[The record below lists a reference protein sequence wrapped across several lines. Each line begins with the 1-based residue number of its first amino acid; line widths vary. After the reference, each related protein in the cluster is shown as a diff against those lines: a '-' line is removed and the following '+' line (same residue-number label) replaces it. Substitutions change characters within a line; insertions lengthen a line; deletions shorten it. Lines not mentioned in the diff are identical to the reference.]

1 MIKEDNFC
9 ELLLPYESYEGKFDE
24 IQTANPAN
32 ITTVALGN
40 FDGIHL
46 GHKKLFANI
55 GENGAAVVI
64 LKDYY
69 KLTPFRARE
78 KFTDLP
84 IFYFDLHDIKN
95 LEGDEFVA
103 LLRNKF
109 PNLTKIVVGD
119 DFKFGKDRKFD
130 TEFLKN
136 RFKGTTTIIDE
147 VCIDGTGVHTTVI
160 KIFLRNGNIISA
172 NRFLGRKYEISGKVV
187 SGQGIGKKDLVAT
200 INLQT
205 GQYFLPCDGV
215 YATFTRVNEKIY
227 KSVSFIGH
235 RVSAD
240 GEFAVESHIFGNFNE
255 ENFKFATIYFVKFL
269 RENKKFHDLTELK
282 QQILIDIEN
291 ANKAL
296 ENETI

>member
-9 ELLLPYESYEGKFDE
+9 ELLLPYESYKGKFDE
-24 IQTANPAN
+24 LQTANPAN

-109 PNLTKIVVGD
+109 PNLTK
-119 DFKFGKDRKFD
+119 R
-130 TEFLKN
+130 
-136 RFKGTTTIIDE
+136 
-147 VCIDGTGVHTTVI
+147 
-160 KIFLRNGNIISA
+160 
-172 NRFLGRKYEISGKVV
+172 
-187 SGQGIGKKDLVAT
+187 
-200 INLQT
+200 
-205 GQYFLPCDGV
+205 
-215 YATFTRVNEKIY
+215 
-227 KSVSFIGH
+227 
-235 RVSAD
+235 
-240 GEFAVESHIFGNFNE
+240 
-255 ENFKFATIYFVKFL
+255 
-269 RENKKFHDLTELK
+269 
-282 QQILIDIEN
+282 
-291 ANKAL
+291 
-296 ENETI
+296 

>member
-9 ELLLPYESYEGKFDE
+9 ELLLPYESYQGKFDE
-24 IQTANPAN
+24 IQTTDTTK
-32 ITTVALGN
+32 IQTVALGN

-84 IFYFDLHDIKN
+84 IFYFDLNDIKN

-109 PNLTKIVVGD
+109 PNLSKIVVGD
-119 DFKFGKDRKFD
+119 DFRFGRDRKFD

-160 KIFLRNGNIISA
+160 KIFLRNGNIAAA
-172 NRFLGRKYEISGKVV
+172 NQFLGRKYEVSGRII
-187 SGQGIGKKDLVAT
+187 SGQGIGKKELVAT
-200 INLQT
+200 LNLQT
-205 GQYFLPCDGV
+205 GRYFLPCDGV

-227 KSVSFIGH
+227 KSVSVVGD
-235 RVSAD
+235 RVSTD
-240 GEFAVESHIFGNFNE
+240 GKFAVESHIFGDFSE
-255 ENFKFATIYFVKFL
+255 QNFKFATIYFVKFL
-269 RENKKFHDLTELK
+269 RENRKFHDLKELK
-282 QQILIDIEN
+282 NQIQTDIE
-291 ANKAL
+291 AAKKAL

>member
-9 ELLLPYESYEGKFDE
+9 ELFLPYESYKGKFDE

-40 FDGIHL
+40 FDGIHI

-84 IFYFDLHDIKN
+84 IFYFDLNDIKN

-109 PNLTKIVVGD
+109 PNLTKIVVGS
-119 DFKFGKDRKFD
+119 DFRFGKDRKFD

-147 VCIDGTGVHTTVI
+147 VCLDGTGVHTTII
-160 KIFLRNGNIISA
+160 KIFLRNGNIVSA
-172 NRFLGRKYEISGKVV
+172 NQFLGRKYEISGRVV

-200 INLQT
+200 LNLQT

-227 KSVSFIGH
+227 KSVSFVGD
-235 RVSAD
+235 RVTTD
-240 GEFAVESHIFGNFNE
+240 GEFAVETHIFGNFDE
-255 ENFKFATIYFVKFL
+255 ENFKFATIYFVNFL
-269 RENKKFHDLTELK
+269 RENKKFHDLAELK
-282 QQILIDIEN
+282 KQIIIDIE
-291 ANKAL
+291 AAKKAL